1 MALKKLDE
9 KSFDEVRAHK
19 GVALVDFYAD
29 WCGPCRMLSPIVE
42 AVAREREDVLVAK
55 VNVDDNPA
63 LANEFGVFS
72 IPTLVVIKD
81 GKVAFNQAGV
91 RPKEQILALLD

>member
-1 MALKKLDE
+1 MALKKFDE

>member
-1 MALKKLDE
+1 MALKKFDE

-63 LANEFGVFS
+63 LAGEFGVFS

>member
-1 MALKKLDE
+1 MALKKFDE

-63 LANEFGVFS
+63 LAGEFGVFS
-72 IPTLVVIKD
+72 IPTLVVLKD
-81 GKVAFNQAGV
+81 GKVVFNQAGV
-91 RPKEQILALLD
+91 RPKEQILSLLD

>member
-1 MALKKLDE
+1 MALKKFDE

-91 RPKEQILALLD
+91 RPTEQILALLD

>member
-1 MALKKLDE
+1 MALKKFDE

-63 LANEFGVFS
+63 LAGEFNVFS
-72 IPTLVVIKD
+72 IPTLVVLKD
-81 GKVAFNQAGV
+81 GKVVFNQAGV
-91 RPKEQILALLD
+91 RPKEQILSLLD

>member
-9 KSFDEVRAHK
+9 KSFEEARAHQ
-19 GVALVDFYAD
+19 GTVLVDFYAD

-55 VNVDDNPA
+55 VNVDENPA
-63 LANEFGVFS
+63 LANEFNVFS
-72 IPTLVVIKD
+72 IPTLVVLKD
-81 GKVAFNQAGV
+81 GRVVHNQAGV
-91 RPKEQILALLD
+91 RPKEAILALLN